1 MHLESVARLRF
12 ASASGL
18 FPFCLPH
25 SALRIPVTFSFAH
38 PWLLLLLLLLP
49 VLAWLKGKRDFQPA
63 FLYSSVQLVR
73 GLMGQVQSRAGAF
86 LRALRWLT
94 LALFIVALARPQL
107 GEGETKVT
115 ASGIDI
121 VIAVD
126 LSRSM
131 EAEDFTNALGQRI
144 NRLALAKDTVQ
155 KFILKRSADRI
166 GLVAFAG
173 RAYLAGPLT
182 LDHEFLL
189 QNLERLN
196 FGGIEE
202 GTAIGS
208 GLIAGVNRLRDLQS
222 KSKIIILLTDGV
234 NNAGKVPPLTAAD
247 AAHALAIKCYTIGVG
262 TRGEAPVP
270 QVDVFGRKRYVPMAV
285 DIDEDTLTKVAD
297 KTGGKYFRADSAE
310 TLRRIFAE
318 IDRLEKTTIEVK
330 KFQRYRELAHW
341 LIAVGL
347 GLLVTEVV
355 LANSWFRKLP

>member
-1 MHLESVARLRF
+1 M
-12 ASASGL
+12 
-18 FPFCLPH
+18 
-25 SALRIPVTFSFAH
+25 TFSFAH

-49 VLAWLKGKRDFQPA
+49 LLAWLKGKRDFQPA

-73 GLMGQVQSRAGAF
+73 GLTGQVQSRAGAF
-86 LRALRWLT
+86 LRALRWLA
-94 LALFIVALARPQL
+94 LAAFFIALARPQL
-107 GEGETKVT
+107 GEGETKVS

-131 EAEDFTNALGQRI
+131 EAEDFTDARGQRI

-155 KFILKRSADRI
+155 KFVLKRPGDRI

-189 QNLERLN
+189 TNLERLN
-196 FGGIEE
+196 FGGIED

-247 AAHALAIKCYTIGVG
+247 AAQALNIKCYTIGVG

-270 QVDVFGRKRYVPMAV
+270 RIDDFNRKRYVLVPV
-285 DIDEDTLTKVAD
+285 DIDEEALTKVAD
-297 KTGGKYFRADSAE
+297 KTGGKYFRADSSE

-318 IDRLEKTTIEVK
+318 IDRLEKSTVEVK
-330 KFQRYRELAHW
+330 KFQRYREFAHW
-341 LIAVGL
+341 LIAL
-347 GLLVTEVV
+347 GLVVLVAELV
-355 LANSWFRKLP
+355 LANTLLRKLP

>member
-1 MHLESVARLRF
+1 M
-12 ASASGL
+12 
-18 FPFCLPH
+18 
-25 SALRIPVTFSFAH
+25 TFSFAH

-49 VLAWLKGKRDFQPA
+49 LLAWLKGKRDFQPA

-73 GLMGQVQSRAGAF
+73 GLTGHVQSRAGGF

-94 LALFIVALARPQL
+94 LAAFLIALARPQL
-107 GEGETKVT
+107 GEGETKMS

-131 EAEDFTNALGQRI
+131 EAEDFKDSRGQRI
-144 NRLALAKDTVQ
+144 NRLALAKETVQ
-155 KFILKRSADRI
+155 KFVLKRPGDRI
-166 GLVAFAG
+166 GLIAFAG
-173 RAYLAGPLT
+173 RAYVAGPLT

-189 QNLERLN
+189 ANLARLN

-208 GLIAGVNRLRDLQS
+208 GLIAGVNRLRDLKS

-247 AAHALAIKCYTIGVG
+247 AAQALAIKCYTIGVG
-262 TRGEAPVP
+262 THGDAPWP
-270 QVDVFGRKRYVPMAV
+270 YTDQFGRRQERMMPV
-285 DIDEDTLTKVAD
+285 DIDEDTLKQVSE
-297 KTGGKYFRADSAE
+297 KTGGKYFRADNTE
-310 TLRRIFAE
+310 TLGRIFSE
-318 IDRLEKTTIEVK
+318 IDRLEKSTVEVK

-341 LIAVGL
+341 PMALGL
-347 GLLVTEVV
+347 GLLLAEIL
-355 LANSWFRKLP
+355 LANTLWKKLP

>member
-1 MHLESVARLRF
+1 MSL
-12 ASASGL
+12 
-18 FPFCLPH
+18 
-25 SALRIPVTFSFAH
+25 SFAH

-49 VLAWLKGKRDFQPA
+49 LLAWLKGRRDTQPA

-73 GLMGQVQSRAGAF
+73 GLTDHMRSRAGAF
-86 LRALRWLT
+86 LRTLRWLA
-94 LALFIVALARPQL
+94 LAAFFIALARPQL

-131 EAEDFTNALGQRI
+131 EAEDFFDARGERI
-144 NRLALAKDTVQ
+144 NRLALAKDTVR
-155 KFILKRSADRI
+155 KFVLKRPSDRL
-166 GLVAFAG
+166 GLIAFAG
-173 RAYLAGPLT
+173 RAYVAGPLT

-208 GLIAGVNRLRDLQS
+208 GLLAGVNRLRDLKA

-247 AAHALAIKCYTIGVG
+247 AAQALRIKVYTIGVG
-262 TRGEAPVP
+262 THGTAPIP
-270 QVDVFGRKRYVPMAV
+270 QVDAFGRKRMLQMQV
-285 DIDEDTLTKVAD
+285 DIDEDTLKQVSD
-297 KTGGKYFRADSAE
+297 KTGGKYFRADNAE
-310 TLRRIFAE
+310 TLRRIFSE
-318 IDRLEKTTIEVK
+318 IDQLEKTTAEVK
-330 KFQRYRELAHW
+330 KFQRYRELSHW
-341 LIAVGL
+341 LIAAGL
-347 GLLVTEVV
+347 AVLLAEIV
-355 LANSWFRKLP
+355 LGHTLMRKLP

>member
-1 MHLESVARLRF
+1 M
-12 ASASGL
+12 
-18 FPFCLPH
+18 
-25 SALRIPVTFSFAH
+25 TFSFAH
-38 PWLLLLLLLLP
+38 HWLLLLLLLLP
-49 VLAWLKGKRDFQPA
+49 LLAWLKGKRDAQPA

-73 GLMGQVQSRAGAF
+73 GLTSQVQSSAGAW
-86 LRALRWLT
+86 LRALRWLA
-94 LALFIVALARPQL
+94 LAAFFIALARPQI
-107 GEGETKVT
+107 GEGETKVS

-131 EAEDFTNALGQRI
+131 EAEDFTDARGQRI

-155 KFILKRSADRI
+155 KFILKRPADRI

-189 QNLERLN
+189 ANLERLN

-247 AAHALAIKCYTIGVG
+247 AAQTLGIKCYTIGVG

-270 QVDVFGRKRYVPMAV
+270 QTDVFGRKRYVPMAV
-285 DIDEDTLTKVAD
+285 DIDEETLTKVAD
-297 KTGGKYFRADSAE
+297 KTRGKYFRADSSE

-341 LIAVGL
+341 LIGVGL
-347 GLLVTEVV
+347 GLLVLEIFLGNT
-355 LANSWFRKLP
+355 LMRKLP

>member
-1 MHLESVARLRF
+1 M
-12 ASASGL
+12 
-18 FPFCLPH
+18 
-25 SALRIPVTFSFAH
+25 TFSFAH

-49 VLAWLKGKRDFQPA
+49 LLAWLKGRRDFQPA

-73 GLMGQVQSRAGAF
+73 GLTGQVQSRAGAF

-94 LALFIVALARPQL
+94 LALFFIALARPQL
-107 GEGETKVT
+107 GEGETKVS

-131 EAEDFTNALGQRI
+131 EAEDFKDAIGRRLS
-144 NRLALAKDTVQ
+144 RLALAKETVQ
-155 KFILKRSADRI
+155 KFILKRPADRI

-189 QNLERLN
+189 TNLERLN

-208 GLIAGVNRLRDLQS
+208 GLIASVNRLRDLQS

-247 AAHALAIKCYTIGVG
+247 AAQALGIKCYTIGVG
-262 TRGEAPVP
+262 TRGEAPWP
-270 QVDVFGRKRYVPMAV
+270 YTDEFGRRRDRMLPV
-285 DIDEDTLTKVAD
+285 DIDEDVLTKVAE
-297 KTGGKYFRADSAE
+297 KTGGRYYRADNSE

-318 IDRLEKTTIEVK
+318 IDLLEKTTIEVK
-330 KFQRYRELAHW
+330 KFQRYRELVHW
-341 LIAVGL
+341 LIALGL

-355 LANSWFRKLP
+355 LANSLFRKLP

>member
-1 MHLESVARLRF
+1 M
-12 ASASGL
+12 
-18 FPFCLPH
+18 
-25 SALRIPVTFSFAH
+25 TFSFAH

-49 VLAWLKGKRDFQPA
+49 LLAWLKGKRDFQPA

-73 GLMGQVQSRAGAF
+73 GLTGQVQSRAGAF

-131 EAEDFTNALGQRI
+131 EAEDFKDSRGQRI

-155 KFILKRSADRI
+155 KFILKRPGDRI

-189 QNLERLN
+189 ANLERLN

-247 AAHALAIKCYTIGVG
+247 AAQALGIKCYTIGVG
-262 TRGEAPVP
+262 TRGEAPWP
-270 QVDVFGRKRYVPMAV
+270 YTDQFGRRQQRMMQV
-285 DIDEDTLTKVAD
+285 DIDEETLTKVSD
-297 KTGGKYFRADSAE
+297 KTGGKYFRADSSE

-318 IDRLEKTTIEVK
+318 IDRLEKSTVEVK

-341 LIAVGL
+341 LMALGL
-347 GLLVTEVV
+347 GVLVAEIV
-355 LANSWFRKLP
+355 LGNTLMRKLP